1 MRSPSRA
8 WAKKCVPK
16 QELGNEK
23 LKLTANCSLLK
34 EATMCGIIGYLG
46 PQEAMP
52 IILDGLKRLE
62 YRGYDSAGMAVITDH
77 GLAIRRSMGK
87 LKELE
92 NLLRQEP
99 LHGQVGIGHTRWA
112 THGRPSETNAHPHRV
127 GDIAVVHNG
136 IIENYLE
143 LKEELIKAGHR
154 FASETDTEIVS
165 HLVVKHLEAGAS
177 YLEAVQR
184 TIKEIK
190 GSYALAIINARE
202 PRMLVAARKESPLI
216 LGLGD
221 GEYFLASDIPAIL
234 PYTRRVIFLED
245 HDLVVLRDGEFLL
258 LNQEGERLER
268 TEHTITWSPAM
279 AEKAGYKHFM
289 KKEIFEQP
297 RALIDTFRGRID
309 PDLGEVML
317 QEITLSEEAIQ
328 DIRKIYLVACG
339 TSFHAAMIGKTLIE
353 NLCRIPVE
361 VELGS
366 EFRYRDPLVDRHTL
380 LIPISQSGET
390 ADTRAGLTAG
400 KALGAKSLAIVNAVG
415 SSIARDADAVFYT
428 HAGPEIGV
436 ASTKAFT
443 TQLVALYLIALFLAQ
458 RLGRLN
464 RDDARRRLGELLKL
478 PTWVQETLDLDQ
490 EIRETGRRYMNA
502 HNFLYLGRGIHYPIA
517 LEGALKLK
525 EISYI
530 HAEGYAAGEMKHGP
544 IALID
549 ENMPV
554 LVLAS
559 RSPVLEKVQGNIE
572 EVAARGGRL
581 IALTELDNLQV
592 RERVES
598 VITVPSVPLELSPIV
613 LVTPLQ
619 LLAYHIADLRGTDVD
634 QPRNL
639 AKSVTVE

>member
-1 MRSPSRA
+1 
-8 WAKKCVPK
+8 
-16 QELGNEK
+16 
-23 LKLTANCSLLK
+23 
-34 EATMCGIIGYLG
+34 
-46 PQEAMP
+46 
-52 IILDGLKRLE
+52 
-62 YRGYDSAGMAVITDH
+62 
-77 GLAIRRSMGK
+77 
-87 LKELE
+87 
-92 NLLRQEP
+92 
-99 LHGQVGIGHTRWA
+99 
-112 THGRPSETNAHPHRV
+112 
-127 GDIAVVHNG
+127 
-136 IIENYLE
+136 
-143 LKEELIKAGHR
+143 
-154 FASETDTEIVS
+154 
-165 HLVVKHLEAGAS
+165 
-177 YLEAVQR
+177 
-184 TIKEIK
+184 
-190 GSYALAIINARE
+190 
-202 PRMLVAARKESPLI
+202 
-216 LGLGD
+216 
-221 GEYFLASDIPAIL
+221 
-234 PYTRRVIFLED
+234 
-245 HDLVVLRDGEFLL
+245 
-258 LNQEGERLER
+258 
-268 TEHTITWSPAM
+268 
-279 AEKAGYKHFM
+279 
-289 KKEIFEQP
+289 
-297 RALIDTFRGRID
+297 LIDTFRGRIN

-317 QEITLSEEAIQ
+317 QEVALSIDEIK
-328 DIRKIYLVACG
+328 DIRKIFLVACG
-339 TSFHAAMIGKTLIE
+339 TSFHAAMVGKTLIE

-400 KALGAKSLAIVNAVG
+400 KELGARSLAIVNAVG
-415 SSIARDADAVFYT
+415 SSIARDADAVLYT

-464 RDDARRRLGELLKL
+464 RADTRRRLTELLKL

-581 IALTELDNLQV
+581 IAITEADNLQV
-592 RERVES
+592 RDRVES

>member
-1 MRSPSRA
+1 
-8 WAKKCVPK
+8 
-16 QELGNEK
+16 
-23 LKLTANCSLLK
+23 
-34 EATMCGIIGYLG
+34 MCGIIGYLG

-62 YRGYDSAGMAVITDH
+62 YRGYDSAGMAVIGGN
-77 GLAIRRSMGK
+77 GLAIRRSLGK

-92 NLLRQEP
+92 NLLLQDP
-99 LHGQVGIGHTRWA
+99 LQGQVGIGHTRWA

-143 LKEELIKAGHR
+143 LKEDLIKAGHR

-165 HLVVKHLEAGAS
+165 HLIVKHLEEGAP

-184 TIKEIK
+184 TLKEIK
-190 GSYALAIINARE
+190 GSYALAIINAHE

-216 LGLGD
+216 LGLGE

-245 HDLVVLRDGEFLL
+245 HDFVVLRDGEFLL
-258 LNQEGERLER
+258 LNQAGERLQR
-268 TEHTITWSPAM
+268 PEHTITWSPAM

-289 KKEIFEQP
+289 QKEIFEQP

-317 QEITLSEEAIQ
+317 QEITLSDEAIK

-339 TSFHAAMIGKTLIE
+339 TSFHAAMVGKTLIE

-415 SSIARDADAVFYT
+415 SSIARDADAVLYT

-458 RLGRLN
+458 KLGRLN
-464 RDDARRRLGELLKL
+464 RDDARRRLAELLKL
-478 PTWVQETLDLDQ
+478 PTWVQETLDQDA

-581 IALTELDNLQV
+581 IAVTELDNVQV
-592 RERVES
+592 RDRVES

>member
-1 MRSPSRA
+1 
-8 WAKKCVPK
+8 
-16 QELGNEK
+16 
-23 LKLTANCSLLK
+23 
-34 EATMCGIIGYLG
+34 MCGIIGYWG

-62 YRGYDSAGMAVITDH
+62 YRGYDSAGLAIIGPN
-77 GLAIRRSMGK
+77 GLAIRRSLGK
-87 LKELE
+87 LRELE
-92 NLLRQEP
+92 NLVRQDP
-99 LHGQVGIGHTRWA
+99 LPGEVGIGHTRWA
-112 THGRPSETNAHPHRV
+112 THGRPSEANAHPHQV

-143 LKEELIKAGHR
+143 LKDELLKEGHR

-165 HLVVKHLEAGAS
+165 HLIVKHLGRGAA
-177 YLEAVQR
+177 YLEAVR
-184 TIKEIK
+184 LTLRDIR
-190 GSYALAIINARE
+190 GSYALAIVNAQE

-216 LGLGD
+216 LGLGE

-245 HDLVVLRDGEFLL
+245 HDLVVVKDGEYLIL
-258 LNQEGERLER
+258 DREGNRPAR
-268 TEHTITWSPAM
+268 PVHTITWSPAM

-289 KKEIFEQP
+289 QKEIFEQP
-297 RALIDTFRGRID
+297 RALIDTFRGRIN
-309 PDLGEVML
+309 PEEGEVIL
-317 QEITLSEEAIQ
+317 EEVSLTPEELK
-328 DIRKIYLVACG
+328 DIRKIFLVACG
-339 TSFHAAMIGKTLIE
+339 TSFHAAMVGKFLIE
-353 NLCRIPVE
+353 SLCRIPVE
-361 VELGS
+361 VDLGS
-366 EFRYRDPLVDRHTL
+366 EFRYRQPLVDAHTL

-390 ADTRAGLTAG
+390 ADTRAGLQAG
-400 KALGAKSLAIVNAVG
+400 KELGARSLAIVNAVG
-415 SSIARDADAVFYT
+415 SSIAREADSVFYT

-443 TQLVALYLIALFLAQ
+443 TQLVALYLIALYLAR

-464 RDDARRRLGELLKL
+464 RVEVRQRLSQLLKL
-478 PTWVQETLDLDQ
+478 PTWVQETLDLDG
-490 EIRETGRRYMNA
+490 EIRELARRYMTA
-502 HNFLYLGRGIHYPIA
+502 QNFLYLGRGLHYPIA

-549 ENMPV
+549 EKMPV
-554 LVLAS
+554 VVLAT
-559 RSPVLEKVQGNIE
+559 RTPVLEKVQGNIE
-572 EVAARGGRL
+572 EVAARGGRI
-581 IALTELDNLQV
+581 IALTETDNHQV
-592 RERVES
+592 KDRVES
-598 VITVPSVPLELSPIV
+598 VIPVPQVPLDLSPIV

>member
-1 MRSPSRA
+1 
-8 WAKKCVPK
+8 
-16 QELGNEK
+16 
-23 LKLTANCSLLK
+23 
-34 EATMCGIIGYLG
+34 MCGIIGYLG

-62 YRGYDSAGMAVITDH
+62 YRGYDSAGMAVIGGN
-77 GLAIRRSMGK
+77 GLAIRRSLGK

-92 NLLRQEP
+92 NLLLQDP
-99 LHGQVGIGHTRWA
+99 LQGQVGIGHTRWA

-143 LKEELIKAGHR
+143 LKEGLIKAGHR

-165 HLVVKHLEAGAS
+165 HLIVKHLEAGAP
-177 YLEAVQR
+177 YLEAVQW

-190 GSYALAIINARE
+190 GSYALAIINAGE

-216 LGLGD
+216 LGLGE

-258 LNQEGERLER
+258 LNQEGQRIQR
-268 TEHTITWSPAM
+268 PEHTITWSPAM

-317 QEITLSEEAIQ
+317 QEITLSIEAIQ
-328 DIRKIYLVACG
+328 DIRKIFLVACG
-339 TSFHAAMIGKTLIE
+339 TSFHAAMVGKTLIE

-415 SSIARDADAVFYT
+415 SSIARDADAVLYT

-458 RLGRLN
+458 KLGRLH
-464 RDDARRRLGELLKL
+464 RDEARRRLGELLKL

-581 IALTELDNLQV
+581 IALTEADNFQV
-592 RERVES
+592 RDRVES

>member
-1 MRSPSRA
+1 
-8 WAKKCVPK
+8 
-16 QELGNEK
+16 
-23 LKLTANCSLLK
+23 
-34 EATMCGIIGYLG
+34 MCGIIGYLG

-62 YRGYDSAGMAVITDH
+62 YRGYDSAGLAVITDH
-77 GLAIRRSMGK
+77 GLAIRRSLGK

-92 NLLRQEP
+92 NLVRQEP

-143 LKEELIKAGHR
+143 LKDDLIKAGHR
-154 FASETDTEIVS
+154 FSSETDTEIVS
-165 HLVVKHLEAGAS
+165 HLIVKHLEQGAP
-177 YLEAVQR
+177 YLTAVQR
-184 TIKEIK
+184 TIGEIK
-190 GSYALAIINARE
+190 GSYALAIINAQE

-245 HDLVVLRDGEFLL
+245 HDLVVIQDGEFFLL
-258 LNQEGERLER
+258 DQDGGRLER
-268 TEHTITWSPAM
+268 PEHSITWSPAM

-289 KKEIFEQP
+289 QKEIFEQP
-297 RALIDTFRGRID
+297 RALIDTFRGRIN
-309 PDLGEVML
+309 PDLGEVIL
-317 QEITLSEEAIQ
+317 QEIALSDKEIK
-328 DIRKIYLVACG
+328 DIRKIFLVACG
-339 TSFHAAMIGKTLIE
+339 TSFHAAMVGKTLIE

-366 EFRYRDPLVDRHTL
+366 EFRYRNPLVDRHTL

-400 KALGAKSLAIVNAVG
+400 KESGAKSLAIVNAVG
-415 SSIARDADAVFYT
+415 SSIARDAQAVFYT

-458 RLGRLN
+458 QLGRLN
-464 RDDARRRLGELLKL
+464 RADIRHRLTELLKL

-490 EIRETGRRYMNA
+490 EIRETGRHYMNA
-502 HNFLYLGRGIHYPIA
+502 HNFLYLGRGIHFPIA

-549 ENMPV
+549 ETMPV

-559 RSPVLEKVQGNIE
+559 RSPVLEKMQGNIE

-581 IALTELDNLQV
+581 IALTEADNVQV
-592 RERVES
+592 RDRVES
-598 VITVPSVPLELSPIV
+598 VITVPQVPLELSPIV
-613 LVTPLQ
+613 LVAPLQ

>member
-1 MRSPSRA
+1 
-8 WAKKCVPK
+8 
-16 QELGNEK
+16 
-23 LKLTANCSLLK
+23 
-34 EATMCGIIGYLG
+34 MCGIIGYLG

-62 YRGYDSAGMAVITDH
+62 YRGYDSAGMAVIGEN
-77 GLAIRRSMGK
+77 GLAIRRSLGK

-92 NLLRQEP
+92 NLLLQDP
-99 LHGQVGIGHTRWA
+99 LQGQVGIGHTRWA

-143 LKEELIKAGHR
+143 LKAELIKAGHR

-165 HLVVKHLEAGAS
+165 HLIVKHLEDGAS

-190 GSYALAIINARE
+190 GSYALAIINAHE

-216 LGLGD
+216 LGLGE

-245 HDLVVLRDGEFLL
+245 HDFVVLRDGEFLL
-258 LNQEGERLER
+258 LNQEGERIER
-268 TEHTITWSPAM
+268 PEHTITWSPAM

-289 KKEIFEQP
+289 QKEIFEQP
-297 RALIDTFRGRID
+297 RALIDTFRGRIN

-317 QEITLSEEAIQ
+317 QEITLSDDAIQ

-339 TSFHAAMIGKTLIE
+339 TSFHAAMVGKTLIE

-415 SSIARDADAVFYT
+415 SSIARDADAVLYT

-458 RLGRLN
+458 KLGRLN
-464 RDDARRRLGELLKL
+464 RDDARRRLAELLKL
-478 PTWVQETLDLDQ
+478 PTWVQETLDLDA

-592 RERVES
+592 RDRVES